1 MIIGLIGGGLGDLGP
16 GLRYPTLS
24 QGKDTV
30 ADYLAAKRG
39 FQRVAF
45 ADNLKREV
53 AQAYGTTVERLE
65 QRELKETAQEYLALK
80 HCRDDEFV
88 DVALESMGIV
98 AKYGSIAAIPVG
110 VLHAELNEPRSPRW
124 VTQRWGTEYRRVRYG
139 DDYWAKQGCAQAS
152 GPGDYT
158 FTDVRM
164 PNEPESLAQIN
175 AVLVRIIRLG
185 TEVSYTG
192 QEHPS
197 EIALLHTPVVKTLIN
212 RDGDFDGL
220 YRQVDSLFTHLH
232 AKPAA
237 ASRTSTRASSQRS
250 PRSARRLN
258 GGNASR
264 SGSTR
269 ARRA

>member
-30 ADYLAAKRG
+30 ADYLAEKRG

-53 AQAYGTTVERLE
+53 ALAYGTTVERLE
-65 QRELKETAQEYLALK
+65 QRELKETPQDYLALK
-80 HCRDDEFV
+80 HCTEDEFV
-88 DVALESMGIV
+88 DVALESLGLV
-98 AKYGSIAAIPVG
+98 AKYGSIAAVPVG
-110 VLHAELNEPRSPRW
+110 ELNIELNEPRSPRW
-124 VTQRWGTEYRRVRYG
+124 VTQRWGTEYRRMRYG

-152 GPGDYT
+152 GPGNFA

-164 PNEPESLAQIN
+164 PNEPEALSRIN

-185 TEVSYTG
+185 TEVPYTG

-197 EIALLHTPVVKTLIN
+197 EISLLHTPVFKTITNL
-212 RDGDFDGL
+212 DGDFEGL
-220 YRQVDSLFTHLH
+220 YRQVDSLFTHLQ

-237 ASRTSTRASSQRS
+237 ASRTSGRASGQRAA
-250 PRSARRLN
+250 RSERRRGSAAARR
-258 GGNASR
+258 GR
-264 SGSTR
+264 V
-269 ARRA
+269 